1 MPRSA
6 QSVKKVL
13 VTVAGAALTLTGV
26 ALLVLPGPGFVLVA
40 AGLAVLATQ
49 FAWARRPLN
58 RAQREAW
65 RGVDEVGSS
74 RGRAWFA
81 VACALVLLVV
91 GVLPL
96 AGVRVPYLNALTGAF
111 LVLSGLFLLV
121 VTGWS
126 HSPAGRR
133 ARAAHR
139 PRRRARV
146 R

>member
-1 MPRSA
+1 M
-6 QSVKKVL
+6 KKVL
-13 VTVAGAALTLTGV
+13 VTVAGSALTLTGA

-49 FAWARRPLN
+49 FAWARRPLD
-58 RAQREAW
+58 RAQRQAW

-81 VACALVLLVV
+81 AACGAALVVV

-96 AGVRVPYLNALTGAF
+96 AGARVPHLNALTGVF
-111 LVLSGLFLLV
+111 LVLSGLFLLA
-121 VTGWS
+121 VTGWA

-139 PRRRARV
+139 PRRRRRV